1 MRESEGRDVT
11 LPCFTTASLN
21 KPHLH
26 WSFSGGEEP
35 FRILTYDA
43 QSGRSAMPPPWD
55 AHLELD
61 AYRVPFGDGSLRL
74 MDPRG
79 AEHSGSYSCVFAEQR
94 YTHTE
99 RTDLTVVAP
108 EGEDR
113 PAQGQ
118 NTHP

>member
-1 MRESEGRDVT
+1 MRWSEGRDVT
-11 LPCFTTASLN
+11 LPCFTPASLN
-21 KPHLH
+21 KPLLH

-35 FRILTYDA
+35 FRILTYDT
-43 QSGRSAMPPPWD
+43 QSGRSVVPPPWD

-79 AEHSGSYSCVFAEQR
+79 AEHSGSYSCVFAAQR

-99 RTDLTVVAP
+99 RTDLTVDTDG
-108 EGEDR
+108 GEVR
-113 PAQGQ
+113 SP
-118 NTHP
+118 